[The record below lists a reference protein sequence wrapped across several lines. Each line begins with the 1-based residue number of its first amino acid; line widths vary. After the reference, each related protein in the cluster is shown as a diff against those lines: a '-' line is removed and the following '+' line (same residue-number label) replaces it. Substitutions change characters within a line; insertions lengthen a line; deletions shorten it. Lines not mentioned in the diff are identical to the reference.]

1 MQLYKALFE
10 ARVTPEQ
17 LAEKI
22 GVDPKTVERWISTGR
37 TPYPR
42 HQHAVAVAVGV
53 PEAQL
58 WPDAD
63 MTVSEELRRAVEDG
77 PAARRAVPSH
87 SFTPPEGWQD
97 DGAKPHEGW
106 MFEYETLPD
115 GRVIRG
121 EVLIR
126 TIRDAQSSSP
136 SVSEPNSLATV
147 HELPGID
154 RQPDADMRALMS
166 WVPARSALADH
177 RPGNALAGRTNDR
190 GGVEMER
197 PEMEWGGFDR

>member
-1 MQLYKALFE
+1 MTSAASGTRNAQLYKALFE
-10 ARVTPEQ
+10 ARVTPEE

-22 GVDPKTVERWISTGR
+22 GVNPKTVERWISTGR

-58 WPDAD
+58 WPGAD

-77 PAARRAVPSH
+77 PAARHAVPSH
-87 SFTPPEGWQD
+87 SYTPPEGWQD

-126 TIRDAQSSSP
+126 TIRDPQPNASI
-136 SVSEPNSLATV
+136 SEPNSLATV

-166 WVPARSALADH
+166 WVPARSALADY
-177 RPGNALAGRTNDR
+177 RPREAAD
-190 GGVEMER
+190 MER